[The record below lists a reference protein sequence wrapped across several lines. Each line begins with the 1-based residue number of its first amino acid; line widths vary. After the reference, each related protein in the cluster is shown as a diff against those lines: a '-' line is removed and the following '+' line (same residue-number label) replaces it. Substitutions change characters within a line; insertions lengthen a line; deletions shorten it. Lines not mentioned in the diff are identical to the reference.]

1 MDKYDLYRDIAT
13 RTGGDIYVGVVGPVR
28 TGKSTVVKQ
37 FMEKLV
43 VDGIKD
49 ADARARA
56 IDEIPQSADGK
67 TIMTTQPRFVPAEAA
82 RVNFR
87 DNLAVNMRL
96 IDCVGYLVAGALG
109 GEEDGRDRM
118 VSTPWSEEDMPFAEA
133 AEIGTD
139 KVIREHS
146 TVAVAVLTD
155 GSFTG
160 IPREQYIP
168 AEEKVIAEL
177 KRTGKPFAV
186 LLNTA
191 DPAAE
196 SARALAAELAAK
208 YDAPVTVAHA
218 PSMTESDIS
227 AVMEDILLE
236 FGVRRIDLKLPRWVQ
251 ALPADDE
258 VVREMLSAVRD
269 MGEKVSKMKDY
280 EGIDAFFEGSEFWQ
294 LPSGVELEAGE
305 GRIEVTVRPKEDVF
319 YRVASRESGLD
330 ITDDFSL
337 LANIRTMAAAKSR
350 TERLAAA
357 LEQAEA
363 TGYGV
368 VHPTVEEMTLGEPE
382 IIRQGQQYGVRLS
395 ASAPSL
401 HIMRVDVKTEVSPIV
416 GSEQQSSE
424 LLGSLLRDFEGDKQ
438 AIWQTNIFGRSL
450 SALVADGI
458 RSKLDLVPADAEN
471 KLRRTLGRIVNEG
484 KGGVICILL

>member
-146 TVAVAVLTD
+146 TIAVAVLTD

-280 EGIDAFFEGSEFWQ
+280 EGIDAFFEGREFWQ